1 MYQSKLRFLMA
12 AKKFN
17 SIRELIDLAGVSRPP
32 LDKLYK
38 EQKLE
43 TLTLETLAKICDVF
57 DCKLSDLIE
66 YVPDE
71 KPQENTTE

>member
-12 AKKFN
+12 VKRIN
-17 SIRELIDLAGVSRPP
+17 SIKELTDLSGLSRPP

-43 TLTLETLAKICDVF
+43 TLTLETLAKVCDVF

-66 YVPDE
+66 YIPDDKTSE
-71 KPQENTTE
+71 

>member
-12 AKKFN
+12 ARKIN
-17 SIRELIDLAGVSRPP
+17 SIKELTDLAGLSRPP

-43 TLTLETLAKICDVF
+43 TLTLDTLAKVCDAF
-57 DCKLSDLIE
+57 NCKLSDLIE
-66 YVPDE
+66 YIPDDKASE
-71 KPQENTTE
+71 